1 MKHLA
6 KKTILGLTLALAT
19 SAVQAQ
25 TKTIGFGQTSVA
37 LSSDFVSALHTLG
50 LTPGVVRPSNLGDGK
65 VAFPITGGA
74 IARQTA
80 LQPPTASWAESP
92 AEAFGGGGAPL
103 EGCRGDPHVRSCCCR
118 YWSLSDQRARGGVRD
133 RH

>member
-37 LSSDFVSALHTLG
+37 LSSVFVSALHTLG

-74 IARQTA
+74 IDLQTA
-80 LQPPTASWAESP
+80 RGEISHS
-92 AEAFGGGGAPL
+92 GGLTLTSGSTVL
-103 EGCRGDPHVRSCCCR
+103 HLC
-118 YWSLSDQRARGGVRD
+118 
-133 RH
+133 